1 MSQRVFLHI
10 LLLDVLLYI
19 SLFWR
24 DYHDHGQMLV
34 AHYISFVAITDLG
47 ALFLPRSKRHWFNL
61 FRFSSGISFLILVAA
76 LHFKGLDGEALT
88 LTGLRALLCIARIA
102 HAGWCLRTSGPGWN
116 ELRAFPAHAA
126 SFFQNG
132 NRSEKWG
139 CGYLLVGAALL
150 YFPQLAYWTHYNWG
164 ADGLDDILTGLQAQ
178 AGLNFCI
185 KLFVFEVLIVAAAP
199 KLFMRSVVA
208 TLFVVQWPAMLGMF
222 YLAPIPV
229 AHAAVELY
237 EIALVVLGYQAWRR
251 SQAT

>member
-1 MSQRVFLHI
+1 
-10 LLLDVLLYI
+10 
-19 SLFWR
+19 
-24 DYHDHGQMLV
+24 ML
-34 AHYISFVAITDLG
+34 
-47 ALFLPRSKRHWFNL
+47 
-61 FRFSSGISFLILVAA
+61 
-76 LHFKGLDGEALT
+76 
-88 LTGLRALLCIARIA
+88 
-102 HAGWCLRTSGPGWN
+102 LRTSGPGWN